1 MQRSSSSLRGKAAEH
16 KGSRNQN
23 GPQTEEQVP
32 SGAEEDEAGEVGL
45 HGGGSSRPRMER
57 MEKMVRYSWPLIP
70 ASARDH

>member
-45 HGGGSSRPRMER
+45 HGGGSSRPRME
-57 MEKMVRYSWPLIP
+57 KMVRYSWPLIQ
-70 ASARDH
+70 ASARDHW